1 MNTSQSAHDFAD
13 ALDCT
18 YWWWER
24 RLLGCG
30 REDEGGG
37 RGVGWGGGAERE
49 AEADGWTGV
58 GWWGRG
64 WGVGGWKEHV
74 LEENSFAGLEGD
86 QTGSLLGSEVFW
98 SGDAKIEEVLASCLS
113 TPRFRAGKANRT
125 SR

>member
-1 MNTSQSAHDFAD
+1 MPWI
-13 ALDCT
+13 ALI
-18 YWWWER
+18 
-24 RLLGCG
+24 
-30 REDEGGG
+30 GGG
-37 RGVGWGGGAERE
+37 NDGSWGADGRMRAGVGVWGVEGVQRGRLRLTVGRGLGGGE
-49 AEADGWTGV
+49 
-58 GWWGRG
+58 
-64 WGVGGWKEHV
+64 GVGGWKEHV